1 MVRQLVCYCQ
11 LADQDPTGSLD
22 ILKLDDDEVHAH
34 CGYADDCVHAAG

>member
-22 ILKLDDDEVHAH
+22 ILKLDDEVHARF
-34 CGYADDCVHAAG
+34 GNADDCMHAAR